1 MLTVVRRRGVSGPK
15 FQRFQVVLLRNALL
29 YITSARH
36 PTIVHAV
43 FLFLIHFQIGYHMLL
58 LLPGCPSLRLLLLL
72 LPILGPTFPC
82 QG

>member
-1 MLTVVRRRGVSGPK
+1 MHS
-15 FQRFQVVLLRNALL
+15 

-36 PTIVHAV
+36 PTIVHAVCAV

-58 LLPGCPSLRLLLLL
+58 LPGCPSLRLLL

>member
-1 MLTVVRRRGVSGPK
+1 MHS
-15 FQRFQVVLLRNALL
+15 

-43 FLFLIHFQIGYHMLL
+43 FLFLIHFQIGYHVL
-58 LLPGCPSLRLLLLL
+58 LLPGCPSLRLLL